1 MMGVYRRGIVVFGI
15 VSVALGIAIAIR
27 TGTFIGVL
35 IGLLFV
41 AVGVGRIYLL
51 YRR

>member
-1 MMGVYRRGIVVFGI
+1 MMGLYRRGILVFGL
-15 VSVALGIAIAIR
+15 VSVVLGIAIAVR

-41 AVGVGRIYLL
+41 AVGVGRVYLL

>member
-1 MMGVYRRGIVVFGI
+1 MMGVYRRGTLVFGV
-15 VSVALGIAIAIR
+15 VSTALGIAIVIR
-27 TGTFIGVL
+27 TGTAVGVL

-51 YRR
+51 LRR

>member
-1 MMGVYRRGIVVFGI
+1 MMGMYRRSTIVFGG
-15 VSVALGIAIAIR
+15 VSIALGIAIMVR
-27 TGTFIGVL
+27 TPSFVGVL

-41 AVGVGRIYLL
+41 AVGVGRVYLL

>member
-1 MMGVYRRGIVVFGI
+1 MMGAYRRSILVFG
-15 VSVALGIAIAIR
+15 VVAVALGIAIIVR
-27 TGTFIGVL
+27 TGSFIGAL

-41 AVGVGRIYLL
+41 AVGVGRVYLL

>member
-1 MMGVYRRGIVVFGI
+1 MMGLYRRGILVFGI
-15 VSVALGIAIAIR
+15 VSVALGIAIAVR

-41 AVGVGRIYLL
+41 AVGVGRVYLL

>member
-1 MMGVYRRGIVVFGI
+1 MMGVYRRGILVFGF
-15 VSVALGIAIAIR
+15 VSIALGIAIAVR
-27 TGTFIGVL
+27 TGSFVGIL

-51 YRR
+51 FRR

>member
-1 MMGVYRRGIVVFGI
+1 MMSVYRRGILVFGV

-27 TGTFIGVL
+27 TGTFIGIL

-41 AVGVGRIYLL
+41 AVGVGRVYLL

>member
-1 MMGVYRRGIVVFGI
+1 MMGVYRRGILVFGI
-15 VSVALGIAIAIR
+15 VSAALGIAIAIR
-27 TGTFIGVL
+27 TGTAVGAL

-51 YRR
+51 FRR